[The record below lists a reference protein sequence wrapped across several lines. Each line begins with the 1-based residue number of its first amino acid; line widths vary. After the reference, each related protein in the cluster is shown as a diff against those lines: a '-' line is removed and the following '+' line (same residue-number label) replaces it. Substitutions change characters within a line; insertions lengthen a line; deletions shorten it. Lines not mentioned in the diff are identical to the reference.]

1 MLIKCETPLRWKGF
15 SHFINKNNVFSVFA
29 YVVGIYLTSSG
40 LNDDDKPG
48 ADPGFLE
55 RGFKCRNGGFVYLIL
70 NKMS

>member
-1 MLIKCETPLRWKGF
+1 MRVLCVGKDFHILST
-15 SHFINKNNVFSVFA
+15 KNNVFSLFA

-55 RGFKCRNGGFVYLIL
+55 RGFKCRKGGFVYLIL